1 MFGQRV
7 AKVITNYCQ
16 LLLLNLLISKNI
28 KITIER
34 LRVAGK
40 AFVFHWSKI
49 TRYLLGMVRF

>member
-1 MFGQRV
+1 MSGQRV

-34 LRVAGK
+34 LKVAVK
-40 AFVFHWSKI
+40 VFVFHWSKI
-49 TRYLLGMVRF
+49 TRYLLSMVRF